1 MALVLPSQRT
11 DWSGKMKATGLA
23 FAPGVAQFEDA
34 SQQATVVK
42 KSEQQVWFPAKKYGW
57 GWGAAVCL
65 AGMARGYMFCVNVWH
80 SGTGF
85 TSGQALWP
93 VANIRNSLGGCPDSY
108 LLRERREAALALGKG
123 LRACL
128 KIARGAAAREV
139 YPCSGL

>member
-57 GWGAAVCL
+57 GWGPPICWQGWAVVAIFLMLTVAGTLLISKEDNAILFVAYFVFIFAAFIVVCRL
-65 AGMARGYMFCVNVWH
+65 NGEKPRWR
-80 SGTGF
+80 
-85 TSGQALWP
+85 W
-93 VANIRNSLGGCPDSY
+93 
-108 LLRERREAALALGKG
+108 GK
-123 LRACL
+123 
-128 KIARGAAAREV
+128 E
-139 YPCSGL
+139 